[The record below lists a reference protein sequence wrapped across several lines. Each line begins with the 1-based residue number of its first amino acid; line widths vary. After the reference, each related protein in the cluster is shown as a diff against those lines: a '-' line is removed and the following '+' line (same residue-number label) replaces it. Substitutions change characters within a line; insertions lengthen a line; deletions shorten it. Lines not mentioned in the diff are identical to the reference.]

1 MGSATVL
8 LLCQL
13 LVAVVWS
20 QSVITDAGPDE
31 FPYVVKIYLNFS
43 SYLYTEVGVVVGKR
57 YILASKDI
65 TGALPANVT
74 VTDQSGKVRP
84 VVRVKS
90 IASNKFTYVKVCENF
105 EGAKMPMTAS
115 SFNDLSADVNST
127 GFLLFF
133 NASSHVLRKLPASA
147 MKTASCTNAAGGNYF
162 CTYKDSSPGYCSFI
176 MDPTFLFVNVP
187 VMAIGN
193 QVQGNLDSPGCNFLT
208 GDANVVWSQSV
219 ITDAGPDEFPYVVKI
234 YRNRSNSVYTEAGVV
249 VGKRYILATKVL
261 NGNLPALLTVTD
273 QSGKVRPV
281 VKVQSIASNKF
292 TYVKVCENFEGAK
305 MPMTASSFN
314 DLSADVNSTGFLLS
328 FNATSV
334 SFTFLH

>member
-31 FPYVVKIYLNFS
+31 FPYVVKIYRNGS
-43 SYLYTEVGVVVGKR
+43 NSVYTEAGVVVGKR
-57 YILASKDI
+57 YILASKFLN
-65 TGALPANVT
+65 GSLPALLT

-84 VVRVKS
+84 VVRVQP
-90 IASNKFTYVKVCENF
+90 IASSKFTYVKVCENF

-147 MKTASCTNAAGGNYF
+147 MKTASCTDAAGGNYF
-162 CTYKDSSPGYCSFI
+162 CTYMDSSPGYCSFI
-176 MDPTFLFVNVP
+176 MDRTFLFVNAP

-193 QVQGNLDSPGCNFLT
+193 QVQGYLYSPGCNFLT
-208 GDANVVWSQSV
+208 GDANGKWLFLSYGYNSQS
-219 ITDAGPDEFPYVVKI
+219 II
-234 YRNRSNSVYTEAGVV
+234 
-249 VGKRYILATKVL
+249 
-261 NGNLPALLTVTD
+261 
-273 QSGKVRPV
+273 
-281 VKVQSIASNKF
+281 
-292 TYVKVCENFEGAK
+292 
-305 MPMTASSFN
+305 
-314 DLSADVNSTGFLLS
+314 ADVPE
-328 FNATSV
+328 V
-334 SFTFLH
+334 DIK